1 MKKILM
7 ICVMQV
13 TMMVTAFAQKVDYSQ
28 YNLIV
33 QKGNVIVVE
42 KDGKYY
48 NMLIG
53 SVKNPKKVLYLG
65 HNKDLASGRFDRL
78 IEFMANEKISD
89 KGRLEI
95 FCGSEIRVFVKG
107 EGEQKQFTFKDENSS
122 AKFVL
127 TKQDCLELKEK
138 VEQY

>member
-1 MKKILM
+1 M
-7 ICVMQV
+7 
-13 TMMVTAFAQKVDYSQ
+13 Q